1 VKAAAL
7 LVLALLAAVPVAAQQ
22 PPTPAPANDRHAGYY
37 YPPPV
42 SRESYVSRARVLIDA
57 DRAKR
62 LDFVNGLTNAQMSLP
77 YRPFY
82 AIFAKGDRA
91 DRLIITSLESGQLDT
106 VYRARGLLAQLTS
119 AARSSPFFEEVGVE
133 DLFTFL
139 DLLKLMGFA
148 RLTIGDGDKFAH
160 QINIR

>member
-1 VKAAAL
+1 VRAAFAL
-7 LVLALLAAVPVAAQQ
+7 TLALLAAPVAAQ
-22 PPTPAPANDRHAGYY
+22 PPPSPAPINDRHAGYY

-42 SRESYVSRARVLIDA
+42 SRETYVSRARTLIEM

-62 LDFVNGLTNAQMSLP
+62 LDFVNGLTNAQLSLP
-77 YRPFY
+77 YRPGY

-91 DRLIITSLESGQLDT
+91 DRLIITSLERGQLDT

-139 DLLKLMGFA
+139 DLLKLMGFV

>member
-1 VKAAAL
+1 MNAAIVL
-7 LVLALLAAVPVAAQQ
+7 LALLAAGTAVAQQ
-22 PPTPAPANDRHAGYY
+22 PPSPPPINDRHAGYY
-37 YPPPV
+37 YPPPA
-42 SRESYVSRARVLIDA
+42 SRETYVSRARTLIEM

-62 LDFVNGLTNAQMSLP
+62 LDFVNGLTNAQLSLP

-91 DRLIITSLESGQLDT
+91 DRLIVTAMERGQIDT
-106 VYRARGLLAQLTS
+106 IYRARALLAQLTS
-119 AARSSPFFEEVGVE
+119 AARTSPFFEEVGVE

-139 DLLKLMGFA
+139 DLLKLMGFT

>member
-1 VKAAAL
+1 L
-7 LVLALLAAVPVAAQQ
+7 TLSLLAAPAAAQQ
-22 PPTPAPANDRHAGYY
+22 PPSPAPANDRHAGYY
-37 YPPPV
+37 YPAPV
-42 SRESYVSRARVLIDA
+42 SRETYVSRARVLIDM

-62 LDFVNGLTNAQMSLP
+62 LEFVNGLTNAQLSLP
-77 YRPFY
+77 YRPDY

-91 DRLIITSLESGQLDT
+91 DRLIVTSLERGHLDT

-119 AARSSPFFEEVGVE
+119 AARTSAFFEEAGVE

-139 DLLKLMGFA
+139 DLLKLLGFV

>member
-1 VKAAAL
+1 VRAAL
-7 LVLALLAAVPVAAQQ
+7 AVVLALLATPAGAQH
-22 PPTPAPANDRHAGYY
+22 PPTPTPANDRHAGYY
-37 YPPPV
+37 YPAPV
-42 SRESYVSRARVLIDA
+42 SRETFVSRARTLIDA

-77 YRPFY
+77 YRPHY

-91 DRLIITSLESGQLDT
+91 DRLIITSLERGQIDT

-119 AARSSPFFEEVGVE
+119 AARTSPFFEEVGVE

-139 DLLKLMGFA
+139 DLLKLMGFS